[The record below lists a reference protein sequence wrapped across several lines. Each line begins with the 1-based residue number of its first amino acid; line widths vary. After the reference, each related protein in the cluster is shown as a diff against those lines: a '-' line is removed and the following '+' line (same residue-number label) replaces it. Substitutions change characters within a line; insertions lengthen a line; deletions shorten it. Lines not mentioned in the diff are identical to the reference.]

1 MVILKKQ
8 LLEKRLEQW
17 LNNQNFWGDI
27 MIKQV
32 EQKAE
37 KKMEKALEATREDFN
52 TVRTGRARPSLVE
65 NIMVDYYGT
74 QTPIQQM
81 AKVSAPEAR
90 LLVIEP
96 WDKSA
101 IGEVERAI
109 LKENLGLTPNNDGNV
124 IRINIPQL
132 TEERRKE
139 LVKVVHEKAEK
150 GKIAVRNI
158 RHEANDELKE
168 LENDSE
174 ISEDNYHRGLD
185 NVQEITDEYTDKIDK
200 LLAEKEKEIMEV

>member
-1 MVILKKQ
+1 MI
-8 LLEKRLEQW
+8 EKVRK
-17 LNNQNFWGDI
+17 N
-27 MIKQV
+27 
-32 EQKAE
+32 AE
-37 KKMEKALEATREDFN
+37 KKMEKALKATKEDFN

-74 QTPIQQM
+74 KTPLQQM
-81 AKVSAPEAR
+81 AKVVAPEAR

-101 IGEVERAI
+101 LGDVEKAI

-124 IRINIPQL
+124 IRINIPTL

-139 LVKVVHEKAEK
+139 LVKIAHDKAET
-150 GKIAVRNI
+150 GRIAIRSI

-168 LENDSE
+168 LESNSE

-185 NVQEITDEYTDKIDK
+185 NIQELTDEYINTIDT
-200 LLAEKEKEIMEV
+200 LLEEKEEEIMEV

>member
-1 MVILKKQ
+1 MI
-8 LLEKRLEQW
+8 EKVRSE
-17 LNNQNFWGDI
+17 
-27 MIKQV
+27 
-32 EQKAE
+32 AE
-37 KKMEKALEATREDFN
+37 KKMKKAVQATKEDFN
-52 TVRTGRARPSLVE
+52 TIRTGRARPSLVE

-74 QTPIQQM
+74 QTPLQQL
-81 AKVSAPEAR
+81 AKVVAPEPR

-101 IGEVERAI
+101 LGDVEKAI
-109 LKENLGLTPNNDGNV
+109 MKANLGLNPNNDGNV

-150 GKIAVRNI
+150 GRIAIRSI
-158 RHEANDELKE
+158 RHEANDKLKE
-168 LENDSE
+168 MEKNGE

-185 NVQEITDEYTDKIDK
+185 NIQELTDEYVKKIDK
-200 LLAEKEKEIMEV
+200 MLAEKEEEIMEV